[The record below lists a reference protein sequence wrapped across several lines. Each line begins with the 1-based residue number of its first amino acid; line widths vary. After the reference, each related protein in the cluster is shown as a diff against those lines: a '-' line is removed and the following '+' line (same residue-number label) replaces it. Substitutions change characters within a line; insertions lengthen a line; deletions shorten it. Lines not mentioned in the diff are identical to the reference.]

1 METLAEWHERATKEQ
16 HETNKAKAL
25 KEASR
30 LKLLNEVITD
40 FNAKRLADKS
50 DRAAKRKL
58 KHLKSN

>member
-1 METLAEWHERATKEQ
+1 METLSEWHERSTKEQ
-16 HETNKAKAL
+16 HEADKTKAL

-30 LKLLNEVITD
+30 LKFLNEAITD

-58 KHLKSN
+58 TKRSNL